1 MNRKKSIFIIILAT
15 FLVSLAQVFF
25 KIGSQTVTKQISSL
39 LLNLPLFFGFLF
51 YGFGAILVLMA
62 LRGNELT
69 LIYPMITTSYVWV
82 FFISVYFF
90 DEIFSFFKV
99 FGILLIIM
107 GISIINMSKSR
118 KKSPQVM
125 ESLQ

>member
-1 MNRKKSIFIIILAT
+1 M
-15 FLVSLAQVFF
+15 
-25 KIGSQTVTKQISSL
+25 
-39 LLNLPLFFGFLF
+39 
-51 YGFGAILVLMA
+51 LMA